1 MRVTRRFIPMTWIV
15 GCLVWGVASVGG
27 ARTIDDPDLPDQ
39 AQRFEQR
46 AQPYEDA
53 LGATDGG
60 SAAARAG
67 QRYAKFLDAELD
79 KALRFLRGHLPP
91 AEWAAL
97 QRSQQR
103 WLAYRESEQRFIEQR
118 WTQDRFGTSASLSAS
133 GHRTALTKARVIAL
147 WRYAADAS

>member
-1 MRVTRRFIPMTWIV
+1 MRVKRRFTRVIWIAL
-15 GCLVWGVASVGG
+15 CLAWCTASAGV
-27 ARTIDDPDLPDQ
+27 ARTIDDPELPDPVQ
-39 AQRFEQR
+39 QFEQR
-46 AQPYEDA
+46 AQPFEDA

-67 QRYAKFLDAELD
+67 HRYATFLDAELET
-79 KALRFLRGHLPP
+79 AMRVLRGRLAP
-91 AEWAAL
+91 AEWDAL

-103 WLAYRESEQRFIEQR
+103 WLAFREAEHRFITQR

-147 WRYAADAS
+147 WRYAADAT